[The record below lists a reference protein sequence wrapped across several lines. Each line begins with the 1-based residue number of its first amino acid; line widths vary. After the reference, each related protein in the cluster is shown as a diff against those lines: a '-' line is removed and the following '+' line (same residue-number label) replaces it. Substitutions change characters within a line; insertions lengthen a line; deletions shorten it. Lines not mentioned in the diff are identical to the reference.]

1 MKEAEQETRST
12 VLHDAEPD
20 QTKQEQAANRIR
32 RKKLPK
38 SGRHPKGLA
47 ARRARVEE
55 LIADFT
61 LMDDA
66 FSRNVL
72 KFPECTEYILRVIL
86 NKPELDILEVV
97 VQQDLKNL
105 QGRSLELDCLA
116 SDTEEN
122 CYNLEIQKKKQ
133 GALPERPR
141 YHSGLID
148 MHSLSENQY
157 FDTLPDNTVIFITGE
172 DVLGEGLPI
181 YHIDRIITETGK
193 PFSDREHIIYVNS
206 AIQDDTQLGRLMHDF
221 HCSRAD
227 DMYSEVLAR
236 RVRALKETKGG
247 KRSMGAT
254 VEEKMQEIIDEVVAE
269 TVAEELEEAV
279 AEAVEQAVAEAEK
292 QAAERAQKQAEER
305 AQELAAERINQIEQR
320 AAQEKR
326 TLIHRL
332 LNKGFDIN
340 AIADMFDESISAVQ
354 KQAEGTAIL

>member
-1 MKEAEQETRST
+1 MTTE
-12 VLHDAEPD
+12 
-20 QTKQEQAANRIR
+20 R
-32 RKKLPK
+32 RKRIK

-61 LMDDA
+61 LMDDT

-122 CYNLEIQKKKQ
+122 SYNLEIQKKKR
-133 GALPERPR
+133 GAIPERPR

-148 MHSLSENQY
+148 MHLLSENQY

-181 YHIDRIITETGK
+181 YHIDCMITETGE

-206 AIQDDTQLGRLMHDF
+206 TIQDDTQLGRLMHDF
-221 HCSRAD
+221 HCSRAE

-236 RVRALKETKGG
+236 RVRAFKETKGG

-254 VEEKMQEIIDEVVAE
+254 VEEMMQEIIDEVVAE

-279 AEAVEQAVAEAEK
+279 AEAEKLAEERAEK
-292 QAAERAQKQAEER
+292 LAAERAQKLAE
-305 AQELAAERINQIEQR
+305 ERINQIEQR
-320 AAQEKR
+320 AAMQVELEKQRAAQEKR
-326 TLIHRL
+326 SLIHRL
-332 LNKGFDIN
+332 LNKGFDIR